1 VTDPVPAVVP
11 VKVTKQLPDGSN
23 VHVTELREPPVVPAV
38 NVKVTVPVG
47 MLEAVVVSLTVA
59 VTDAVQLVPPSAIL
73 QLASGTVVVVES
85 LDVTVTVM
93 VAAELVL
100 TL

>member
-1 VTDPVPAVVP
+1 MPAVVP